1 MTTEGHGHNC
11 WLCHEPINALS
22 GNPGLWPT
30 PLIGDGKV
38 RWWHMGCATKRMNDL
53 DAALR
58 ELVVAFN
65 PEPKFDYEPL
75 GIWDRAAKVL
85 TST

>member
-30 PLIGDGKV
+30 PLIGDGTV
-38 RWWHMGCATKRMNDL
+38 RWWHMGCATKRMNLACWCSKDGPCHA
-53 DAALR
+53 D
-58 ELVVAFN
+58 
-65 PEPKFDYEPL
+65 
-75 GIWDRAAKVL
+75 VL
-85 TST
+85 LKIANA